1 MKQIATE
8 MAPVAVGPYS
18 QGAVGH
24 SVIATS
30 GQLPVN
36 PATGRIDSSDVRAQ
50 ARQSLE
56 NVRAVLAAAGKTMAD
71 VMKATVYLADMAD
84 FAQVNEVYAEFF
96 SEPYPARSCFQVAAL
111 PLGAKIEVEVLC
123 EC

>member
-1 MKQIATE
+1 
-8 MAPVAVGPYS
+8 
-18 QGAVGH
+18 
-24 SVIATS
+24 
-30 GQLPVN
+30 
-36 PATGRIDSSDVRAQ
+36 
-50 ARQSLE
+50 
-56 NVRAVLAAAGKTMAD
+56 MAD